1 MVRPRFSD
9 DREQKRDTNESRRP
23 MRDTKR
29 RQEFMRLIDFFVSE
43 LKKNSFYS
51 HRSHQLWSGETL
63 GIFTKKDVNGSL
75 HKKKQTIE
83 KDFF

>member
-29 RQEFMRLIDFFVSE
+29 RQEFMRLIDFF
-43 LKKNSFYS
+43 FF
-51 HRSHQLWSGETL
+51 R
-63 GIFTKKDVNGSL
+63 
-75 HKKKQTIE
+75 IE
-83 KDFF
+83 KEFFLFS